1 MGLLNGTMSLRYYR
15 VEGDLPKEHREEFV
29 AQAKRFAFRELA
41 PEKEY
46 SIGWVQP
53 ENFLDVDFRDDT
65 LFRNQYLACTL
76 RIDQKKVDA
85 RLFRALFDREHEK
98 LKKETNRERV
108 KPFERKEIKERIQR
122 KLLAEAV
129 PTRRLYDVCWD
140 VPAGRMYFFATG
152 DKLQDVFREQ
162 FEKCFHMAAN
172 ALTVK
177 GRFEAV
183 TGETMPPDLE
193 DPGREFLQWLYW
205 RTDQEGGK
213 FTLPR
218 SGEIAL
224 WIEDR
229 MFFKEPGEADPKPGT
244 PRPASTT
251 LAGGDPARAPEAR
264 ASLAGGKRLT
274 KVKLGLKRGERE
286 WSFVLDGETLD
297 VTALKIP
304 ALFTEEEDE
313 KLFERLALLEEASF
327 VVEELFGEYAKAR
340 LSDDWERKDQAWQ
353 QRWIQE
359 GAPAV
364 AGGGARKVAAEAPAA
379 RAARKPKARAR
390 AAATPSKPRAAA
402 KTARRR

>member
-15 VEGDLPKEHREEFV
+15 VEGDLPKSYREEFL
-29 AQAKRFAFRELA
+29 AQMKKFAFRELA
-41 PEKEY
+41 AEKEL
-46 SIGWVQP
+46 SIGWVRP
-53 ENFLDVDFRDDT
+53 ENFLDVDFREEN
-65 LFRNQYLACTL
+65 LFQNQYLTCTL
-76 RIDQKKVDA
+76 RIDSKKIDGK
-85 RLFRALFDREHEK
+85 LFRALFDREHEK

-108 KPFERKEIKERIQR
+108 KPFERKEIKERIQK
-122 KLLAEAV
+122 KLLAEAM

-140 VPAGRMYFFATG
+140 VPAGRMYFFATA
-152 DKLQDVFREQ
+152 DRLQDTFREQ
-162 FEKCFHMAAN
+162 FEKCFHMTAN
-172 ALTVK
+172 GLTVK

-213 FTLPR
+213 FKLPK
-218 SGEIAL
+218 SGEVHL
-224 WIEDR
+224 WVEDR
-229 MFFKEPGEADPKPGT
+229 MFFKEPGQEDPQPGT

-264 ASLAGGKRLT
+264 ASLAGGKRLS

-327 VVEELFGEYAKAR
+327 VVEELFGDYAAAR

-359 GAPAV
+359 GAPAGASGGSRKAATE
-364 AGGGARKVAAEAPAA
+364 AG
-379 RAARKPKARAR
+379 AARK
-390 AAATPSKPRAAA
+390 SKPAPKLAARVA
-402 KTARRR
+402 SKKSRKR